1 MFRSLKGFKAQYHD
15 VTVFVAAD
23 FDEYRVLLQAPGT
36 IVQGRRQFNEA
47 QAKEHAR
54 SLAASYIKEKQGAD
68 AGFENLTWVPFSES
82 EWLAW
87 NP

>member
-1 MFRSLKGFKAQYHD
+1 MFRSLRGFKAQYD
-15 VTVFVAAD
+15 NVILLVAAD
-23 FDEYRVLLQAPGT
+23 FDEYRVFLHVPGS
-36 IVQGRRQFNEA
+36 IVQGRRQFNET

-54 SLAASYIKEKQGAD
+54 KMAESYLKETRGAD
-68 AGFENLTWVPFSES
+68 AALQDLAWVPFEQN

>member
-36 IVQGRRQFNEA
+36 IVQGRRQFNET

-54 SLAASYIKEKQGAD
+54 SLAFSYIKEKQGAEAD
-68 AGFENLTWVPFSES
+68 AEDLTWVPFSQS

>member
-1 MFRSLKGFKAQYHD
+1 MFRSLRGFKAQYQD
-15 VTVFVAAD
+15 LTLLIAAD

-36 IVQGRRQFNEA
+36 IVNGRRQFNET

-54 SLAASYIKEKQGAD
+54 SMAASYIKEKLGSEAALQD
-68 AGFENLTWVPFSES
+68 LTWVPFGQAD
-82 EWLAW
+82 WLAW

>member
-15 VTVFVAAD
+15 VTLFVAAD

-54 SLAASYIKEKQGAD
+54 SMAASYLKEKQGAD
-68 AGFENLTWVPFSES
+68 AVADEPAWVPFGQS

>member
-1 MFRSLKGFKAQYHD
+1 MFRSLKGFKAQYDD

-54 SLAASYIKEKQGAD
+54 TLAADYLKERLGTDTALQSLD
-68 AGFENLTWVPFSES
+68 WIPFGQLD
-82 EWLAW
+82 WLAW

>member
-1 MFRSLKGFKAQYHD
+1 MFRPLRGFKAQHD
-15 VTVFVAAD
+15 DFILFVAAD
-23 FDEYRVLLQAPGT
+23 FDEYRVLMQAHGS
-36 IVQGRRQFNEA
+36 IIQGRRQFNEA

-54 SLAASYIKEKQGAD
+54 SMAASYLKEKQGAD
-68 AGFENLTWVPFSES
+68 AALQDLDWIPFGQA

>member
-1 MFRSLKGFKAQYHD
+1 MFRSLRGFKAQYED
-15 VTVFVAAD
+15 LTLFVAAD

-36 IVQGRRQFNEA
+36 IVNGRRQFSET

-54 SLAASYIKEKQGAD
+54 NMAASFLKEKQGSETALPDLNWIPFGQAD
-68 AGFENLTWVPFSES
+68 
-82 EWLAW
+82 WLAW